1 MAFIFKSKDK
11 PKSKILNKSFNY
23 RLASLFGWRPA
34 NGKRQDMTDFE
45 KSTGIKFVRVDVD
58 NPAYRTKQAALGNV
72 FKTSSLTQKVDHLF
86 NSYLNETATVYSDI
100 QDRQER
106 LSELRFAVTNSP
118 YLSRVCRL
126 CADEAT
132 QRDDLNRIISIESP
146 SAAFISRT
154 YELLFS
160 QWGLTQQRV
169 ESTCYEIEQYGE
181 AVWANKVTPNGVERI
196 IPLKTPSLVERLEF
210 SPVHMAEVEE
220 QLSNGEDYN
229 KSRKTKIEQLLN
241 LFKNEQQLNTLN
253 DDFADL
259 YDTKLLGF
267 EFHDGII
274 APPWDVTHFR
284 YCPDSS
290 EFFPYGTPPLL
301 FCLAPFKRAYSLW
314 TLQGLARAASFPVQ
328 LYTVKNTE
336 GVGVQTAFD
345 TVDEVREEYEN
356 IGVTPQSNSI
366 EVYTVNTKVWAPEG
380 LLDMK
385 ILESKVDYNFVD
397 DINLAEDEVAF
408 ASGVPRGYLDPSKEG
423 WGVSALALTEQFKPF
438 ARHIY
443 SIQSCFL
450 EGIGNLIREHY
461 AITGEFDYNTPFVLS
476 MRFPAEE
483 MSQERRDAK
492 SASIDLSK
500 SIIELIQQV
509 LGIEEGEPLPE
520 DVVSDIL
527 SKYSFLDPTDL
538 QRWIRLSSIAKLS
551 SENDDEDS
559 EGEDTGDDSGFDF
572 GGGDDSG
579 GGGDDFDVGGDSS
592 DTDTGS
598 DTDVGGDE
606 GGAEPAQESTNK
618 ARDYYLKTKSH
629 LKEKRKLKEQ
639 KRIREIT
646 KRYFESRDSIYF
658 EFLKENHLTDFS
670 KTNGRMKDH
679 CYNVPELNENN
690 KMFDSLKVL
699 MNSSTKGQ
707 ALKESTNLSMDEIKK
722 LKSLESII

>member
-1 MAFIFKSKDK
+1 MAFIFKTNSK

-45 KSTGIKFVRVDVD
+45 KNTGIKFIRVDVD
-58 NPAYRTKQAALGNV
+58 NPAYKTKQAALGNV
-72 FKTSSLTQKVDHLF
+72 FKTSPLTQKVDKLF
-86 NSYLNETATVYSDI
+86 NSYLNETSVVYSDI
-100 QDRQER
+100 TERQER
-106 LSELRFAVTNSP
+106 LSELRFAVTNSA

-132 QRDDLNRIISIESP
+132 QRDDLNRLISVESP
-146 SAAFISRT
+146 SAAFSNRV
-154 YELLFS
+154 YELMFS
-160 QWGLTQQRV
+160 QWGLTQQRI

-181 AVWANKVTPNGVERI
+181 AVWANKVTQNGVERI

-229 KSRKTKIEQLLN
+229 KSRKSKIEQLLAM
-241 LFKNEQQLNTLN
+241 FKNEQQINTMN

-267 EFHDGII
+267 EFHDNII

-328 LYTVKNTE
+328 LYTVKGTE

-345 TVDEVREEYEN
+345 TTNEVREEYEN
-356 IGVTPQSNSI
+356 IGVTPTSNSI
-366 EVYTVNTKVWAPEG
+366 EVYTVNTKIWAPEG

-385 ILESKVDYNFVD
+385 ILESKIDYNFVD

-443 SIQSCFL
+443 TIQSCFL
-450 EGIGNLIREHY
+450 EELGNLIRLHF

-520 DVVSDIL
+520 DVISDIL
-527 SKYSFLDPTDL
+527 AKYTFLDPTDL

-551 SENDDEDS
+551 AENDEDS
-559 EGEDTGDDSGFDF
+559 DSGEGGGDDDGFDF
-572 GGGDDSG
+572 GGGGDSG
-579 GGGDDFDVGGDSS
+579 GGGDDFDLDSDGGATDDSDSGGDDS
-592 DTDTGS
+592 
-598 DTDVGGDE
+598 
-606 GGAEPAQESTNK
+606 GAEAQESSSRE
-618 ARDYYLKTKSH
+618 RDYYLKTKSY
-629 LKEKRKLKEQ
+629 LKEKKQLKRR
-639 KRIREIT
+639 KRIREVT
-646 KRYFESRDSIYF
+646 KRYFEARDSIYF
-658 EFLKENHLTDFS
+658 EFLKENHLTEFN
-670 KTNGRMKDH
+670 KVNGSMKDH
-679 CYNVPELNENN
+679 CYNVPEI
-690 KMFDSLKVL
+690 
-699 MNSSTKGQ
+699 NSSSKLFESVKILTSQGTRTD
-707 ALKESTNLSMDEIKK
+707 ALRESTNLSMDEIKK
-722 LKSLESII
+722 AGILGSII